1 MKTKTKFLL
10 LLIFSATMFLPALQV
25 YSQSQATA
33 RHWFAEGN
41 WRKNLKIKPSSTID
55 IIAFYQQ
62 YHRDPALWNK
72 VLAFLNRP
80 DLQTLDTGTYHLTEG
95 DSAYAVISTY
105 LPKPMD
111 QTRFESHRTYIDVQY
126 VIQGKE
132 KIGIANVTKAN
143 VTEPYRAD
151 KDVAHY
157 EAKGEYVTATP
168 DVFFIFFPTNAHR
181 PGIAADDHPQPVKKL
196 VIKVRVL

>member
-1 MKTKTKFLL
+1 MDMKARFLL
-10 LLIFSATMFLPALQV
+10 FLIFSGIICLAAFQAH
-25 YSQSQATA
+25 SQSQATA
-33 RHWFAEGN
+33 RHWFAEGS
-41 WRKNLKIKPSSTID
+41 WRSNLHIKPSSTID
-55 IIAFYQQ
+55 VIAFYQQ
-62 YHRDPALWNK
+62 YHRNPALWSK

-105 LPKPMD
+105 IPKPMD
-111 QTRFESHRTYIDVQY
+111 QTRFESHRKYIDVQY
-126 VIQGKE
+126 VMQGKE
-132 KIGIANVTKAN
+132 KIGIADVTKAKI
-143 VTEPYRAD
+143 TEPYRAD

-157 EAKGEYVTATP
+157 EAMGTYVTATP